1 MQIGPISFGITQKDV
16 TRANKLRESSKFV
29 SPSVAA
35 NQDFDRITH
44 AAVHKDEWNLQEMYY
59 HNRISHTEPNICHR
73 GQCMYCTHK
82 YLNIKYIIQLL
93 TCCKTTYT

>member
-16 TRANKLRESSKFV
+16 TTANKLRESSKFV

-59 HNRISHTEPNICHR
+59 HRISHTEPNICR
-73 GQCMYCTHK
+73 SKENLSNLVCF
-82 YLNIKYIIQLL
+82 IIFPIFVSN
-93 TCCKTTYT
+93 